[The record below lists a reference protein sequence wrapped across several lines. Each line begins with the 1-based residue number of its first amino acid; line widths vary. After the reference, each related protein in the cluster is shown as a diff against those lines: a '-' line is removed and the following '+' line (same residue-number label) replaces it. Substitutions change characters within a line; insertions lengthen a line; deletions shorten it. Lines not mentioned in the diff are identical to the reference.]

1 MRARRRRA
9 SAIARAFWNSVS
21 SAVLSVPASFSCARR
36 RASSARSTDISSACS
51 ATSASTVTRSG
62 STSRKPPPTKRIC
75 SGPPITSWILNGPG
89 LRIQEVIGGPE
100 QILFVGGGFLE
111 VLPDRVTV
119 LADVAEHA
127 DEISIERAEEA
138 RRRAQEK
145 LAGTLTTAEET
156 EFQNALAIAEARLR
170 LARMRRG

>member
-1 MRARRRRA
+1 MKFPLRVVSVERSLFEGDVEFVIANGADGELGVLARHA
-9 SAIARAFWNSVS
+9 PLMTI
-21 SAVLSVPASFSCARR
+21 L
-36 RASSARSTDISSACS
+36 
-51 ATSASTVTRSG
+51 
-62 STSRKPPPTKRIC
+62 KP
-75 SGPPITSWILNGPG
+75 GP
-89 LRIQEVIGGPE
+89 LRIQEVYAGPE
-100 QILFVGGGFLE
+100 QVLFVGGGFLE

-127 DEISIERAEEA
+127 DEISVERAEEA

-156 EFQNALAIAEARLR
+156 EFQNALAMAEARLR

>member
-1 MRARRRRA
+1 MKFPLRVVSVERSLFEGDVEFMIANGADGELGVLARHA
-9 SAIARAFWNSVS
+9 PLMT
-21 SAVLSVPASFSCARR
+21 VL
-36 RASSARSTDISSACS
+36 
-51 ATSASTVTRSG
+51 
-62 STSRKPPPTKRIC
+62 KP
-75 SGPPITSWILNGPG
+75 GP
-89 LRIQEVIGGPE
+89 LRIQETFGGSE
-100 QILFVGGGFLE
+100 ELLFVGGGFLE

-170 LARMRRG
+170 LARLRRG